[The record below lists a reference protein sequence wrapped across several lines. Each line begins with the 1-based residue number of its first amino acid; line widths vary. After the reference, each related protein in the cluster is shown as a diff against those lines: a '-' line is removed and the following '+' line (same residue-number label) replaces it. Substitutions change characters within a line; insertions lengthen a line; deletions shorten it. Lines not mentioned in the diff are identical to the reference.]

1 MEPAPLTI
9 SVIYHFPCF
18 DGLFSCLPLHLYYHS
33 FPATTVRYYPYRT
46 NKPFT
51 LTIQPADIVYFLD
64 CIGTKEMLETVLETA
79 REIVI
84 LDQHYQ
90 VKEIVDSWGVAN
102 DSPYVA
108 QKINFSYV
116 RTDICA
122 VRIAWAYFSR
132 LNDRPLILLSNKVK
146 SLLRVF
152 DYIEDRDLYRNV
164 LPDTREAIAGLRCL

>member
-1 MEPAPLTI
+1 
-9 SVIYHFPCF
+9 
-18 DGLFSCLPLHLYYHS
+18 
-33 FPATTVRYYPYRT
+33 
-46 NKPFT
+46 
-51 LTIQPADIVYFLD
+51 
-64 CIGTKEMLETVLETA
+64 MLETVLETA

-84 LDQHYQ
+84 LDHHYQ